1 MVDTEVFVVTL
12 ESHEEENIPGT
23 RKSCHSSGMALVID
37 TSNVKLSG
45 AVVTSSPPP
54 PPPLLLVVV
63 LPLLPPLLLLLLL
76 LLLPLLLLGYA
87 RRRSTTSCNVA
98 PRTALPP
105 PSAK

>member
-1 MVDTEVFVVTL
+1 MVDKEVFVVTL

-45 AVVTSSPPP
+45 AVVTSSS
-54 PPPLLLVVV
+54 PPPLLVPLLV

-105 PSAK
+105 P